1 MAKIITL
8 GEIMLRLSPNG
19 NDRFIQSEMF
29 RIIPG
34 GGEANVAVSVANYGH
49 EAYFVS
55 KVPAHEVGT
64 AAVNSLRKFG
74 VHTEFIARGGER
86 LGIYFLESGA
96 SMRPSKVIYDRA
108 GSSIAV
114 AKASDFD
121 WNAILSGKD
130 WFHFSGITPAI
141 SPEMR
146 KCVEA
151 ACKTARKKGVKVS
164 CDLNYR
170 GKMWSIE
177 EARPVMQNLMQ
188 YVDLLIAN
196 EEHIRTVLEIDT
208 SSLPTEDTNLTPA
221 GCLSASRM
229 VNERYK
235 IPLIALTQRR
245 SLSASDNRFKGS
257 LWSAENSDAIA
268 CSPQYTMHIV
278 DRVGSGDAFSAG
290 ILTGVQKDWT
300 PEKTVGFAAAACC
313 LKHSVE
319 GDFSLM
325 SEDEILALAAGN
337 GSGSVQ
343 R

>member
-1 MAKIITL
+1 MKTVTF
-8 GEIMLRLSPNG
+8 GEIMLRLSPPAHA
-19 NDRFIQSEMF
+19 RFLQTGQFDIVA
-29 RIIPG
+29 G
-34 GGEANVAVSVANYGH
+34 GGEANVAVSLANCGLDT
-49 EAYFVS
+49 EFV
-55 KVPAHEVGT
+55 T
-64 AAVNSLRKFG
+64 ALPDQELGQIAVNALRALG
-74 VHTEFIARGGER
+74 VETRHILRQGPRIGLYFIEN
-86 LGIYFLESGA
+86 GA
-96 SMRPSKVIYDRA
+96 SQRASKVIYDRA

-221 GCLSASRM
+221 GCLSASKM

-290 ILTGVQKDWT
+290 ILTGVQKGWT

-319 GDFSLM
+319 GDFNLM
-325 SEDEILALAAGN
+325 GEDEILALAAGN

>member
-1 MAKIITL
+1 MKTVTF
-8 GEIMLRLSPNG
+8 GEIMLRLSPPAHA
-19 NDRFIQSEMF
+19 RFLQTGQFDIVA
-29 RIIPG
+29 G
-34 GGEANVAVSVANYGH
+34 GGEANVAVSLANCGLDA
-49 EAYFVS
+49 EFV
-55 KVPAHEVGT
+55 T
-64 AAVNSLRKFG
+64 ALPDQELGQIAVNALRALG
-74 VHTEFIARGGER
+74 VETRHILRQGPRIGLYFIEN
-86 LGIYFLESGA
+86 GA
-96 SMRPSKVIYDRA
+96 SQRASKVIYDRA

-141 SPEMR
+141 SPEIR

>member
-1 MAKIITL
+1 MKTVTF
-8 GEIMLRLSPNG
+8 GEIMLRLSPPAHA
-19 NDRFIQSEMF
+19 RFLQTGQFDIVA
-29 RIIPG
+29 G
-34 GGEANVAVSVANYGH
+34 GGEANVAVSLANCGLDA
-49 EAYFVS
+49 EFV
-55 KVPAHEVGT
+55 T
-64 AAVNSLRKFG
+64 ALPDQELGQIAVNALRALG
-74 VHTEFIARGGER
+74 VETRHILRQGPRIGLYFIEN
-86 LGIYFLESGA
+86 GA
-96 SMRPSKVIYDRA
+96 SQRASKVIYDRA

-268 CSPQYTMHIV
+268 
-278 DRVGSGDAFSAG
+278 
-290 ILTGVQKDWT
+290 
-300 PEKTVGFAAAACC
+300 
-313 LKHSVE
+313 
-319 GDFSLM
+319 
-325 SEDEILALAAGN
+325 
-337 GSGSVQ
+337 
-343 R
+343 

>member
-1 MAKIITL
+1 MKTVTF
-8 GEIMLRLSPNG
+8 GEIMLRLSPPAHA
-19 NDRFIQSEMF
+19 RFLQTGQFDIVA
-29 RIIPG
+29 G
-34 GGEANVAVSVANYGH
+34 GGEANVAVSLANCGLDA
-49 EAYFVS
+49 EFV
-55 KVPAHEVGT
+55 T
-64 AAVNSLRKFG
+64 ALPDQELGQIAVNALRALG
-74 VHTEFIARGGER
+74 VETRHILRQGPRIGLYFIEN
-86 LGIYFLESGA
+86 GA
-96 SMRPSKVIYDRA
+96 SQRASKVIYDRA

-130 WFHFSGITPAI
+130 WFHFSGITPAN

-146 KCVEA
+146 KSVEA
-151 ACKTARKKGVKVS
+151 ACQKAKDKGVKVS

-221 GCLSASRM
+221 GCLSASKM

-257 LWSAENSDAIA
+257 LWSAENIDAIA

-290 ILTGVQKDWT
+290 ILTGVQKGWT

-325 SEDEILALAAGN
+325 GEDEILALAAGN